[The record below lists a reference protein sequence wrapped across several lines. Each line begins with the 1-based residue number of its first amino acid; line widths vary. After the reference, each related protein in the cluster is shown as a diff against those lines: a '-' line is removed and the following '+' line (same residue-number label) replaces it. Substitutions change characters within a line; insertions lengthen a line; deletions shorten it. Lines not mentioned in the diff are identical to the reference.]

1 MHGVRSRRRGIL
13 VLVGLVGTA
22 LGAGACS
29 LPFLTEAGPRPSAT
43 EATSVP
49 PTPSQTPTPTRM
61 TWQDVFAT
69 TGSGVT
75 RIAATTCEGGS
86 TGSGFLVDPET
97 VVTAAHV
104 VEGATSISLRFGA
117 DVYGGEPVFVDTE
130 SDLALVRIGGRAA
143 GHSFAVAAEPAA
155 VGEEVAAIGYP
166 FGMPITMTQGAVTS
180 VDLRVA
186 VEGRDRRNLFRTDT
200 AINPGNSG
208 GPVLTAHGEVV
219 GVVTAGADHAG
230 FGYAVSQPTVVD
242 ALRAAALDDLV
253 PIPATSCSTY
263 GDETWGV
270 PVAVRV
276 SSTSPEA
283 PSIAQ
288 ALQLYAQAINDR
300 YIELVWRLLT
310 PAMREQAGGY
320 DEYAEGLST
329 SSWISFDVLTVE
341 AVDPVTDV
349 ATVAAR
355 TVQAAEHGWDGATCS
370 DWLIEYTLVLNEG
383 YWQIDG
389 ARRVDGLPPTRCD
402 GEPPATSPGE

>member
-1 MHGVRSRRRGIL
+1 
-13 VLVGLVGTA
+13 
-22 LGAGACS
+22 
-29 LPFLTEAGPRPSAT
+29 
-43 EATSVP
+43 
-49 PTPSQTPTPTRM
+49 
-61 TWQDVFAT
+61 
-69 TGSGVT
+69 
-75 RIAATTCEGGS
+75 
-86 TGSGFLVDPET
+86 
-97 VVTAAHV
+97 
-104 VEGATSISLRFGA
+104 LRFGA